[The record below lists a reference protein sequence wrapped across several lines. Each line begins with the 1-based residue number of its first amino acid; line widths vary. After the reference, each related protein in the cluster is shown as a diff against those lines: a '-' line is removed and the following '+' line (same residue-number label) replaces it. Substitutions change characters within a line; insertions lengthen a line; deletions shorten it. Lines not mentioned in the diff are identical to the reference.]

1 VKSLL
6 AGQGSREGASE
17 TMRAVRLTAWER
29 PAQICR
35 VPRLA
40 PGPGEV
46 LLRVD
51 AAGLCHSD
59 LHLMRWPTGS
69 LPYELPFTLGHEV
82 AGTVLELGPGATG
95 FDVSESVIVYG
106 PWGCGVCR
114 WCSRGSEHL
123 CERRAMTPGGG
134 CGLGRDGGLAEEL
147 IVPSPRL
154 LVPLGDLDPV
164 AAAPLADAGLTP
176 YHAIRRALAL
186 LVPGSSAVVIGVG
199 GLGHVAV
206 QLLRALSPAR
216 IVVVDTR
223 EDALELG
230 LSCGA
235 DVSVAAEDATPAA
248 LRRAA
253 GGPIALVLDC
263 VGVDATLRL
272 AGEAVSPGGHLSMI
286 GMGGGALSMRLGS
299 VPMETPVVI
308 SNWGTRVELAAVVAL
323 AAAGAVEVE
332 VERVALDEVPAAY
345 ERLGA
350 GGVRGRL
357 VAVPGETGP

>member
-1 VKSLL
+1 MTQVSDTFV
-6 AGQGSREGASE
+6 APAA
-17 TMRAVRLTAWER
+17 TMRAVQLTAWER
-29 PAQICR
+29 PAEVCD
-35 VPRLA
+35 VPRRA

-59 LHLMRWPTGS
+59 LHLMHWPAGS
-69 LPYELPFTLGHEV
+69 LAYELPFTLGHEV

-95 FDVSESVIVYG
+95 VEVGEPVIVYG
-106 PWGCGVCR
+106 PWGCGVCPS
-114 WCSRGSEHL
+114 CSRGSEHL
-123 CERRAMTPGGG
+123 CERRTMTPGGG
-134 CGLGRDGGLAEEL
+134 CGLGRDGGLAEQL
-147 IVPSPRL
+147 VVPSPRL
-154 LVPLGDLDPV
+154 LVPLGELDPV
-164 AAAPLADAGLTP
+164 AAASLADAGLTT
-176 YHAIRRALAL
+176 YHAIRRALSL

-216 IVVVDTR
+216 VVVVDTR

-230 LSCGA
+230 LRCGA
-235 DVSVAAEDATPAA
+235 HVSLAAEDATPDA

-263 VGVDATLRL
+263 VGVDATLAL
-272 AGEAVSPGGHLSMI
+272 AGQAVSPGGHLSMI

-299 VPMETPVVI
+299 VPMETTVVI
-308 SNWGTRVELAAVVAL
+308 SNWGTRAELADVLAL

-332 VERVALDEVPAAY
+332 VERVALEDVPAAY
-345 ERLGA
+345 ARLDA
-350 GGVRGRL
+350 GDVRGRL
-357 VAVPGETGP
+357 VAVPGEAGR